1 MKKRVLAFMLVIA
14 CLICIGCS
22 NGNNTIQPTAQL
34 PAEFKPT
41 PTVFPVEYETLDE
54 VSTTGTIAEPE
65 TNSSG
70 EITLECTDSDGGKY
84 VFVQQSARAAIMTGT
99 WKFIKN
105 DVVLFS
111 GTFEGNISSIES
123 LESLSLTVTEA
134 ANEEGDLVAAKE
146 NNSFVF
152 EIKEDNTF
160 TATIPPVEVV
170 LLECTLDIMGYA
182 YREDVDSDTFKRVCN
197 DFLAVNPN
205 IKINYEL
212 LYGEDY
218 HMGVVHRLAAED
230 VPDIAYMGADA
241 RWGAT
246 WQEYGQQVDNTS
258 IMPSNIDSSLIPDF
272 FGTGVKPYIPLGG
285 LNHSSVVAVNMELLD
300 SIGGK
305 IPTTYAEFVELAA
318 LCKTNGIE
326 CLSTHGADSWAWGS
340 CILSAIIPRTTGDA
354 KWIEKAVQGEVKFTD
369 KGFVDAL
376 NVISQWAKDGIISA
390 NCVDYNNATGI
401 SNFKN
406 GKTLMYVDGQWT
418 FNQSN
423 FGDMVKDIKL
433 IPIPTVPGE
442 KANMA
447 DCIAGAW
454 QAGYGVTKKGASDP
468 KVAAVAKEWF
478 KFFYSYEETVIR
490 LRDDAICSSL
500 LKDFVLPDDIDPIHR
515 EKRKLNSYTSC
526 YIIDSYLTGKANDTL
541 NKGLQDLVAGK
552 TTSDALA
559 TAIQTT
565 FDAQ

>member
-1 MKKRVLAFMLVIA
+1 MKKRVLAFMLVLA

-22 NGNNTIQPTAQL
+22 NGNNLTPPMQL
-34 PAEFKPT
+34 GPT

-54 VSTTGTIAEPE
+54 VSYSTGTIAEPE

-111 GTFEGNISSIES
+111 GTFEGNISSIEN
-123 LESLSLTVTEA
+123 LESLSLIVTEA
-134 ANEEGDLVAAKE
+134 ANEEGDLVATKE

-152 EIKEDNTF
+152 EITEGKTF
-160 TATIPPVEVV
+160 TATIPPVKIG
-170 LLECTLDIMGYA
+170 LLPCTLNIMGYA
-182 YREDVDSDTFKRVCN
+182 NGDGVESDTFRRIC
-197 DFLAVNPN
+197 DEFMAANPN
-205 IKINYEL
+205 IEINYVL
-212 LYGEDY
+212 SYGEDY
-218 HMGVVHRLAAED
+218 HMGVVQRLAAGD

-241 RWGAT
+241 RWGAI
-246 WQEYGQQVDNTS
+246 WQKYDQQVDNTS
-258 IMPSNIDSSLIPDF
+258 IMPSIIDSSLIPDF
-272 FGTGVKPYIPLGG
+272 FGTGAKPYIPLGG
-285 LNHSSVVAVNMELLD
+285 LNHTSVVAVNMELLD

-326 CLSTHGADSWAWGS
+326 CLSTHGADSWVWSS

-354 KWIEKAVQGEVKFTD
+354 KWIEKAVQGKVKFTN

-390 NCVDYNNATGI
+390 NCVGYDYETGI

-406 GKTLMYVDGQWT
+406 GKILMYVDGQWT

-423 FGDMVKDIKL
+423 YGDMVKDIKL
-433 IPIPTVPGE
+433 IPIPTIPGE

-447 DCIAGAW
+447 GSIAGAW
-454 QAGYGVTKKGASDP
+454 QTGYGVTKKGASDP
-468 KVAAVAKEWF
+468 KVAAAAKEWF
-478 KFFYSYEETVIR
+478 KFFFSYEETVQR
-490 LRDDAICSSL
+490 LNDGAIATPI
-500 LKDFVLPDDIDPIHR
+500 LKDFVLLDGMDPIIS
-515 EKRKLNSYTSC
+515 EKIKLNTYPSC

-559 TAIQTT
+559 TAIQTA

>member
-1 MKKRVLAFMLVIA
+1 MKKRVLAFMLVLA

-41 PTVFPVEYETLDE
+41 EPLLPVEYETLDE

-84 VFVQQSARAAIMTGT
+84 VFVQQPARAAIMTGT

-182 YREDVDSDTFKRVCN
+182 YGEGVDSDTFKRVCN

-218 HMGVVHRLAAED
+218 HMGVVQRLADGD

-241 RWGAT
+241 RWGAP
-246 WQEYGQQVDNTS
+246 WQEAGQQIDNTS
-258 IMPSNIDSSLIPDF
+258 IMPSIIDSSLIPDF

-285 LNHSSVVAVNMELLD
+285 LNHSSVVAVNMELLNK
-300 SIGGK
+300 IGGK

-318 LCKTNGIE
+318 LCKSKGIE
-326 CLSTHGADSWAWGS
+326 CLSTHGADSWVWGS
-340 CILSAIIPRTTGDA
+340 CVLSAIIPRTTGDA

-390 NCVDYNNATGI
+390 SCVGYDNSTGI

-406 GKTLMYVDGQWT
+406 GKILMYLDGQWT

-423 FGDMVKDIKL
+423 FGDMVENVKL

-454 QAGYGVTKKGASDP
+454 QTGYGVTKKGASDP
-468 KVAAVAKEWF
+468 KVAAAAKEWF
-478 KFFYSYEETVIR
+478 KFFFSYEETVIR
-490 LRDDAICSSL
+490 LRNNAISSSL
-500 LKDFVLPDDIDPIHR
+500 LKDFVLPDDIDPINR
-515 EKRKLNSYTSC
+515 EKRKLNTYPSC
-526 YIIDSYLTGKANDTL
+526 YIIDSYLTGPANDVL
-541 NKGLQDLVAGK
+541 NLEIPDIVFGAKTASQVAN
-552 TTSDALA
+552 D
-559 TAIQTT
+559 IQGT
-565 FDAQ
+565 FDHQ

>member
-1 MKKRVLAFMLVIA
+1 MGSV
-14 CLICIGCS
+14 
-22 NGNNTIQPTAQL
+22 Q
-34 PAEFKPT
+34 T

-84 VFVQQSARAAIMTGT
+84 VFVQQSAGAAIMTGT

-134 ANEEGDLVAAKE
+134 VNEDGDLVAAKE

-152 EIKEDNTF
+152 EITEGKTF
-160 TATIPPVEVV
+160 TATIPPVKIG
-170 LLECTLDIMGYA
+170 LLPCTLNIMGYA
-182 YREDVDSDTFKRVCN
+182 NGDGVESEAFRRICDEFM
-197 DFLAVNPN
+197 AANPN
-205 IKINYEL
+205 IEINYVL
-212 LYGEDY
+212 SYGEDY
-218 HMGVVHRLAAED
+218 HRGVFQRLAAGD

-241 RWGAT
+241 RWGSI
-246 WQEYGQQVDNTS
+246 WQKYGQQVDNTS
-258 IMPSNIDSSLIPDF
+258 IMPSIIDSSLIPDF
-272 FGTGVKPYIPLGG
+272 FGTGAKPYIPLGG
-285 LNHSSVVAVNMELLD
+285 LNHTSVVAVNMELLD

-326 CLSTHGADSWAWGS
+326 CLSTHTHGADSWVWGS

-354 KWIEKAVQGEVKFTD
+354 KWIEKAVQGKVKFTD

-376 NVISQWAKDGIISA
+376 NVISQWTKDGIISS
-390 NCVDYNNATGI
+390 NCVGYDDETGI

-406 GKTLMYVDGQWT
+406 GKILMYVDGQWT

-433 IPIPTVPGE
+433 IPIPTIPGE

-447 DCIAGAW
+447 GSIAGAW
-454 QAGYGVTKKGASDP
+454 QVGYGVTKKGASDP
-468 KVAAVAKEWF
+468 KVAAAAKEWF
-478 KFFYSYEETVIR
+478 KFLFSYEETVQR
-490 LRDDAICSSL
+490 LTDGAIASPI
-500 LKDFVLPDDIDPIHR
+500 LKDFVLPDDMDPIVS
-515 EKRKLNSYTSC
+515 EKIKLNTYPNC
-526 YIIDSYLTGKANDTL
+526 YIIELYLTGEANDTL

-552 TTSDALA
+552 TTSTDLA
-559 TAIQTT
+559 TAVQTA

>member
-1 MKKRVLAFMLVIA
+1 MKKRVLAFMLVLA
-14 CLICIGCS
+14 CFICIGCS
-22 NGNNTIQPTAQL
+22 NGNNLTPPMQL
-34 PAEFKPT
+34 GPT

-84 VFVQQSARAAIMTGT
+84 VFVQQPAKAAIMTGT

-111 GTFEGNISSIES
+111 GTFEGNISSVES

-134 ANEEGDLVAAKE
+134 VNEEGDLVAAKE

-152 EIKEDNTF
+152 EITEGKTF
-160 TATIPPVEVV
+160 TATIPPVKIG
-170 LLECTLDIMGYA
+170 LLPCTLNIMGYA
-182 YREDVDSDTFKRVCN
+182 YGEGAESDTFKRIC
-197 DFLAVNPN
+197 DEFMAANPN

-218 HMGVVHRLAAED
+218 HIGVVQRLAAGN

-258 IMPSNIDSSLIPDF
+258 IMPSIIDSSLIPDF
-272 FGTGVKPYIPLGG
+272 FGTGAKPYIPLGG

-326 CLSTHGADSWAWGS
+326 CLSTHGADSWVWGS

-376 NVISQWAKDGIISA
+376 NVISQWAKDGIISS
-390 NCVDYNNATGI
+390 NCVGYDNSTGLA
-401 SNFKN
+401 NFVD
-406 GKTLMYVDGQWT
+406 GKILMYVDGQWS
-418 FNQSN
+418 FKKENL
-423 FGDMVKDIKL
+423 GDMVENIKL
-433 IPIPTVPGE
+433 IPIPTIPGE

-447 DCIAGAW
+447 GSIAGAW
-454 QAGYGVTKKGASDP
+454 QTGYGVTKKGASDP
-468 KVAAVAKEWF
+468 KVAAAAKEWF
-478 KFFYSYEETVIR
+478 KFFFSYEETVQR
-490 LRDDAICSSL
+490 LNDGAIASPI
-500 LKDFVLPDDIDPIHR
+500 LKDFVLPDDMDPIVS
-515 EKRKLNSYTSC
+515 EKIKLNTYPSC
-526 YIIDSYLTGKANDTL
+526 YIIDSFLTGPANNVLNVEIQDIVFGAKTASLVAND
-541 NKGLQDLVAGK
+541 
-552 TTSDALA
+552 
-559 TAIQTT
+559 IQGT
-565 FDAQ
+565 FDHQ

>member
-1 MKKRVLAFMLVIA
+1 MKKRVLAFMLVLA
-14 CLICIGCS
+14 YLICIGCS
-22 NGNNTIQPTAQL
+22 NGNNLTPPMQL
-34 PAEFKPT
+34 GPT

-84 VFVQQSARAAIMTGT
+84 VFVQQSAGAAIMTGT

-123 LESLSLTVTEA
+123 LESLSLRVTEA
-134 ANEEGDLVAAKE
+134 ANEDGDLVATKE

-152 EIKEDNTF
+152 EITEGKTF

-170 LLECTLDIMGYA
+170 LLECTLNIMGYGDGTNA
-182 YREDVDSDTFKRVCN
+182 EGVSFRRICDEFM
-197 DFLAVNPN
+197 AVNPN
-205 IKINYEL
+205 IKINYEI
-212 LYGEDY
+212 LYDEAY
-218 HMGVVHRLAAED
+218 HQKVIARLAVGD

-241 RWGAT
+241 RWGVL
-246 WQEYGQQVDNTS
+246 WQEAGQQIDNNPYIPS
-258 IMPSNIDSSLIPDF
+258 IIDSSLIPDF

-285 LNHSSVVAVNMELLD
+285 LNHTSVVAVNMELLD

-318 LCKTNGIE
+318 LCKTNEIE
-326 CLSTHGADSWAWGS
+326 CLSTHTHGADSWVWGS

-354 KWIEKAVQGEVKFTD
+354 KWIEKAVQGKVKFTD

-376 NVISQWAKDGIISA
+376 NVISKWVEDGIISS
-390 NCVDYNNATGI
+390 NSVGYDYETGI

-406 GKTLMYVDGQWT
+406 GKTLMYVDGQW
-418 FNQSN
+418 NLN
-423 FGDMVKDIKL
+423 KKNLGDLVENVKL
-433 IPIPTVPGE
+433 IPIPTIPGE

-468 KVAAVAKEWF
+468 KVAAAAKEWF
-478 KFFYSYEETVIR
+478 KFFFSYEETVQR
-490 LRDDAICSSL
+490 LNGGAIATPI
-500 LKDFVLPDDIDPIHR
+500 LKDFVLPDDMDPIVS
-515 EKRKLNSYTSC
+515 EKIKLNTYPSC

-541 NKGLQDLVAGK
+541 TEGLQDLVAGK
-552 TTSDALA
+552 TTSADLA
-559 TAIQTT
+559 TAVQTAL
-565 FDAQ
+565 DAQQ

>member
-1 MKKRVLAFMLVIA
+1 MKKRVLAFMLVLA
-14 CLICIGCS
+14 YLICIGCS
-22 NGNNTIQPTAQL
+22 NGNNLTPPMQL
-34 PAEFKPT
+34 GPT

-54 VSTTGTIAEPE
+54 VYTTGTIAEPE
-65 TNSSG
+65 TNTSG

-84 VFVQQSARAAIMTGT
+84 VFVQQSAGAAIMTGT

-134 ANEEGDLVAAKE
+134 ANEEGDLVATKE

-152 EIKEDNTF
+152 EITEGKTF
-160 TATIPPVEVV
+160 TATIPPVKIG
-170 LLECTLDIMGYA
+170 LLECTLNIMGYV
-182 YREDVDSDTFKRVCN
+182 YREGVDSDTFKRVCN

-218 HMGVVHRLAAED
+218 HMGVVHRLAAGD

-241 RWGAT
+241 RWGAI
-246 WQEYGQQVDNTS
+246 WQKYGQQVDNTS
-258 IMPSNIDSSLIPDF
+258 IMPSIIDSSLIPDF
-272 FGTGVKPYIPLGG
+272 FGTGAKPYIPLGG
-285 LNHSSVVAVNMELLD
+285 LNHTSVVAVNMELLD

-305 IPTTYAEFVELAA
+305 LPTTYAEFVELAA

-326 CLSTHGADSWAWGS
+326 CLSTHGADSWVWGS

-354 KWIEKAVQGEVKFTD
+354 KWIEKAVQGKVKFTD

-376 NVISQWAKDGIISA
+376 NVISQWAKDGIISE
-390 NCVDYNNATGI
+390 NSVGYDNGTGI

-406 GKTLMYVDGQWT
+406 GKTLMYVDGQW
-418 FNQSN
+418 NLN
-423 FGDMVKDIKL
+423 KKNLGDLVENVKL
-433 IPIPTVPGE
+433 IPIPTIPGE

-468 KVAAVAKEWF
+468 KVAAAAKEWF
-478 KFFYSYEETVIR
+478 KFFFSYEETVQR
-490 LRDDAICSSL
+490 LNGGAIATPI
-500 LKDFVLPDDIDPIHR
+500 LKDFVLPDDMDPIVS
-515 EKRKLNSYTSC
+515 EKIKLNTYPSC

-541 NKGLQDLVAGK
+541 NKGLRDLVAGK
-552 TTSDALA
+552 TTSTDLA
-559 TAIQTT
+559 TAVQTAL
-565 FDAQ
+565 DAQQ

>member
-1 MKKRVLAFMLVIA
+1 MKKRVLAFMLVLA

-22 NGNNTIQPTAQL
+22 NGNNLTPPMQL
-34 PAEFKPT
+34 EPT

-84 VFVQQSARAAIMTGT
+84 VFVQQPARAAIMTGT

-111 GTFEGNISSIES
+111 GTFEGNISSVES

-152 EIKEDNTF
+152 EITEGKTF
-160 TATIPPVEVV
+160 TATIPPVKIG
-170 LLECTLDIMGYA
+170 LLPCTLNIMGYGDNA
-182 YREDVDSDTFKRVCN
+182 NAEGYTFKRIC
-197 DFLAVNPN
+197 DEFMAANPN

-212 LYGEDY
+212 LDGEDY
-218 HMGVVHRLAAED
+218 HRGVVQRLVAGD

-241 RWGAT
+241 RWGSI

-258 IMPSNIDSSLIPDF
+258 IMPSIIDSSLIPDF
-272 FGTGVKPYIPLGG
+272 FGTGAKPYIPLGG

-326 CLSTHGADSWAWGS
+326 CLSTHGADSWVWGS
-340 CILSAIIPRTTGDA
+340 CVLSAIIPRTTGDA
-354 KWIEKAVQGEVKFTD
+354 KWIEKAVQGKVKFTD

-376 NVISQWAKDGIISA
+376 NVISQWAKDGIIST
-390 NCVDYNNATGI
+390 NCVAYDDETGLA
-401 SNFKN
+401 NFVD
-406 GKTLMYVDGQWT
+406 GKILMYVDGQWS
-418 FNQSN
+418 FKKENL
-423 FGDMVKDIKL
+423 GDMVENVKL
-433 IPIPTVPGE
+433 IPIPTIPGE

-454 QAGYGVTKKGASDP
+454 QVGYGVTKKGASDP
-468 KVAAVAKEWF
+468 KVAAAAKEWF
-478 KFFYSYEETVIR
+478 KFFFSYEETVQR
-490 LRDDAICSSL
+490 LNDGAIASPI
-500 LKDFVLPDDIDPIHR
+500 LKDFVLPDDMDPIIS
-515 EKRKLNSYTSC
+515 EKIKLNTYPSC
-526 YIIDSYLTGKANDTL
+526 YIIDSFLTGPANNVLNVEIQDIVFGAKTASLVANDVQ
-541 NKGLQDLVAGK
+541 G
-552 TTSDALA
+552 
-559 TAIQTT
+559 T
-565 FDAQ
+565 FDHQ

>member
-1 MKKRVLAFMLVIA
+1 MKKRVLAFILVLA

-22 NGNNTIQPTAQL
+22 NGNNLTPPMQL
-34 PAEFKPT
+34 GPT

-54 VSTTGTIAEPE
+54 VSTTGTIAEPK

-111 GTFEGNISSIES
+111 GTFEGDISSVEN

-134 ANEEGDLVAAKE
+134 VNEEGDLVAAKE

-152 EIKEDNTF
+152 EITEGKTF
-160 TATIPPVEVV
+160 TATIPPVKIG
-170 LLECTLDIMGYA
+170 LLPCTLNIMGYA
-182 YREDVDSDTFKRVCN
+182 NGDGVESDTFKRIC
-197 DFLAVNPN
+197 DEFMAANPN

-212 LYGEDY
+212 SYGEDY
-218 HMGVVHRLAAED
+218 HMDVVQRLAAGD

-241 RWGAT
+241 RWGAI

-258 IMPSNIDSSLIPDF
+258 IMPSIIDSSLIPDF

-354 KWIEKAVQGEVKFTD
+354 KWIEKAVQGKVKFTD

-376 NVISQWAKDGIISA
+376 NVIFQWAKDGIISA
-390 NCVDYNNATGI
+390 NCVGYDNATGI

-406 GKTLMYVDGQWT
+406 GKILMYVDGQWS
-418 FNQSN
+418 FKKENL
-423 FGDMVKDIKL
+423 GDMVENVKL
-433 IPIPTVPGE
+433 IPIPTIPGE

-468 KVAAVAKEWF
+468 KVAAAAKEWF
-478 KFFYSYEETVIR
+478 KFFFSYEETVQR
-490 LRDDAICSSL
+490 LNDGVIATPI
-500 LKDFVLPDDIDPIHR
+500 LKDFVLPDDMDPIIS
-515 EKRKLNSYTSC
+515 EKIK
-526 YIIDSYLTGKANDTL
+526 DTFVSL
-541 NKGLQDLVAGK
+541 
-552 TTSDALA
+552 
-559 TAIQTT
+559 I
-565 FDAQ
+565 FF

>member
-1 MKKRVLAFMLVIA
+1 MKKRVLAFMLVLA

-22 NGNNTIQPTAQL
+22 NGNNTIQPTVQL

-41 PTVFPVEYETLDE
+41 EPLLPVEYETLAE
-54 VSTTGTIAEPE
+54 VFTTGTVAEPE

-70 EITLECTDSDGGKY
+70 EITLECSDSDGGKY
-84 VFVQQSARAAIMTGT
+84 VFVQQPARAAIMTGT

-111 GTFEGNISSIES
+111 GTFEGNISSVES

-134 ANEEGDLVAAKE
+134 ANEDGDLVATKE

-152 EIKEDNTF
+152 EITEGKTF

-182 YREDVDSDTFKRVCN
+182 YGEGVDSDTFKRVCN

-218 HMGVVHRLAAED
+218 HMGVVQRLADGD

-241 RWGAT
+241 RWGAP
-246 WQEYGQQVDNTS
+246 WQEAGQQVDNTS
-258 IMPSNIDSSLIPDF
+258 IMPSIIDSSLIPDF

-285 LNHSSVVAVNMELLD
+285 LNHSSVVAVNMELLNK
-300 SIGGK
+300 IGGK
-305 IPTTYAEFVELAA
+305 LPTTYAEFVNLAK

-326 CLSTHGADSWAWGS
+326 CLSTHGADSWVWGS

-354 KWIEKAVQGEVKFTD
+354 KWIEKAVQGKVKFTD

-376 NVISQWAKDGIISA
+376 NVISQWAKDGIISS
-390 NCVDYNNATGI
+390 NCVGYDDETGI

-406 GKTLMYVDGQWT
+406 GKALMYVDGQWS
-418 FNQSN
+418 FKKENL
-423 FGDMVKDIKL
+423 GDMVENVKL

-454 QAGYGVTKKGASDP
+454 QTGYGVTKKGASDP
-468 KVAAVAKEWF
+468 KVVAAAKEWF
-478 KFFYSYEETVIR
+478 KFFFSYEETVIR
-490 LRDDAICSSL
+490 LRNNAICSSL

-526 YIIDSYLTGKANDTL
+526 YIIDSYLTGPANDVL
-541 NKGLQDLVAGK
+541 NLEIPDIVFGAKTASQVAN
-552 TTSDALA
+552 D
-559 TAIQTT
+559 IQGT
-565 FDAQ
+565 FDHQ

>member
-1 MKKRVLAFMLVIA
+1 MKKRVLAFMLVLA
-14 CLICIGCS
+14 CLICIGCN
-22 NGNNTIQPTAQL
+22 NGNNLTPPMQL
-34 PAEFKPT
+34 GPT

-70 EITLECTDSDGGKY
+70 EITLECSDSDGGKY
-84 VFVQQSARAAIMTGT
+84 VFVQQPARAAIMTGT

-111 GTFEGNISSIES
+111 GTFEGNISSVES

-134 ANEEGDLVAAKE
+134 VNEEGELVEAKE

-152 EIKEDNTF
+152 EITEGKTF
-160 TATIPPVEVV
+160 TATIPPVKIG
-170 LLECTLDIMGYA
+170 LLPCTLNIMGYA
-182 YREDVDSDTFKRVCN
+182 NGDGVESDTFRRIC
-197 DFLAVNPN
+197 DEFMAANPN
-205 IKINYEL
+205 IEINYVL
-212 LYGEDY
+212 SYGEDY
-218 HMGVVHRLAAED
+218 HMGVVQRLAAGV

-241 RWGAT
+241 RWGAP

-272 FGTGVKPYIPLGG
+272 FGTGAKPYIPLGG
-285 LNHSSVVAVNMELLD
+285 LNHTSVVAVNMELLD

-318 LCKTNGIE
+318 LCKTNEIE
-326 CLSTHGADSWAWGS
+326 CLSTHGAGADSWVWGS

-354 KWIEKAVQGEVKFTD
+354 KWIEKAVQGKVKFTD

-376 NVISQWAKDGIISA
+376 NVISQWTKDGIISE
-390 NCVDYNNATGI
+390 NSVGYDNATGI

-433 IPIPTVPGE
+433 IPIPTIPGE

-447 DCIAGAW
+447 GSIAGAW
-454 QAGYGVTKKGASDP
+454 QTGYGVTKKGASDP
-468 KVAAVAKEWF
+468 KVVAAAKEWF
-478 KFFYSYEETVIR
+478 KFFFSYEETVQR
-490 LRDDAICSSL
+490 LNDGAIASPI
-500 LKDFVLPDDIDPIHR
+500 LKDFVLPDDMDPIIS
-515 EKRKLNSYTSC
+515 EKIKLNTYPSC
-526 YIIDSYLTGKANDTL
+526 YIIDSYLTGPANNVLISEIPDIVFGAKTASQVAND
-541 NKGLQDLVAGK
+541 
-552 TTSDALA
+552 
-559 TAIQTT
+559 IQGT
-565 FDAQ
+565 FDHQ